1 MKKRN
6 LAVGVVYLLAG
17 LTMLGI
23 ALLTETKLESLLF
36 GFAGAGIVPGI
47 AMICKYY
54 YWSSPK
60 HRERYAEKL
69 EAEDIELHDER
80 KEKLR
85 DKSGRYAYLLGLF
98 VVSVSVVVFSVLE
111 KLEVLAESRM
121 MVLYLSG
128 YLLLQFAAGIIIYRR
143 LAKKY

>member
-17 LTMLGI
+17 LAMLGI

-47 AMICKYY
+47 AMICKYV

-60 HRERYAEKL
+60 HRKCYAEKL

-98 VVSVSVVVFSVLE
+98 VVSVSVVIFSVLE

-121 MVLYLSG
+121 VVLYLSG
-128 YLLLQFAAGIIIYRR
+128 YLLLQLVAGIIIYRR

>member
-1 MKKRN
+1 MKKHN

-17 LTMLGI
+17 LAVLGL

-36 GFAGAGIVPGI
+36 GFAGAGIVPGAI
-47 AMICKYY
+47 MICKYI
-54 YWSSPK
+54 YWSSPE
-60 HRERYAEKL
+60 RRARYAEKL
-69 EAEDIELHDER
+69 EAEEIELHDER

-98 VVSVSVVVFSVLE
+98 VVSVSIVAVAVLE
-111 KLEVLAESRM
+111 KLEVLAEGR
-121 MVLYLSG
+121 VLLLYLAG
-128 YLLLQFAAGIIIYRR
+128 YLLLQIAAGIAIYRG